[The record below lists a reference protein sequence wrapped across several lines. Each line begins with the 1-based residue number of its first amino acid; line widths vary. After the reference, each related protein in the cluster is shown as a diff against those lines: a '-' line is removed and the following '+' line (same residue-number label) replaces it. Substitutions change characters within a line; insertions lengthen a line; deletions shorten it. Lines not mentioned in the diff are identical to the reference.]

1 VRCCRTR
8 HPGLGGGCKT
18 SLKEPNRN
26 RLAPGRPVA
35 GVRPGSFLRIDRP
48 IRLVR
53 SFDIK
58 TITMMR
64 SGWEQTARRPRITRR
79 WWAPPGTHDEENQ
92 PP

>member
-1 VRCCRTR
+1 MQNKPSRGWV
-8 HPGLGGGCKT
+8 GCKT
-18 SLKEPNRN
+18 SVEKPTGIGLRPR
-26 RLAPGRPVA
+26 RPVA
-35 GVRPGSFLRIDRP
+35 CEWAGPFLRIDRP

-64 SGWEQTARRPRITRR
+64 FNWEQTARRPRITRR
-79 WWAPPGTHDEENQ
+79 WWAPPGTQDEENQ